1 MVREDIVNLVK
12 SATAQA
18 MGSDYMSN
26 VGELTGL
33 DAQKLVSI
41 GKDVIDAGSVDGF
54 VKCCATQMLKF
65 DVDSKEFEIGMPPIL
80 IDRINWL
87 GYIQCV
93 DFDVVDVY
101 SDPMRNL
108 VDGRDYSDVEHKF
121 YKPKANSKIFDEV
134 KTFMCPISMGVSEFE
149 DACRSWADMDKF
161 LTGIRVS
168 VRNTIKIQLK
178 AMADI
183 LCGTGAIISIKKT
196 NTAIHLMTEAAAL
209 GIISNATD
217 VAAALKNTAFLKFCM
232 ERMAEIKDNMKIAT
246 KVYNNHNSLKLTDEN
261 DYRFMLHNQIAR
273 KFKYSV
279 LADTYNADLIG
290 IGKHSTF
297 SSWQAIKDATN
308 TTAFNYNTTTSIKFN
323 ADESAILGL
332 GTEAINESNIIG
344 LMFHAKAIGMSM
356 YNEKTTVS
364 NTHSADFWTQY
375 THELVMCNINENFPI
390 VAFVLD

>member
-12 SATAQA
+12 TATAQA
-18 MGSDYMSN
+18 MGSEYMDN
-26 VGELTGL
+26 VGELTGI

-65 DVDSKEFEIGMPPIL
+65 DVDAKEFEVGMPPIL
-80 IDRINWL
+80 VDRIDWL

-121 YKPKANSKIFDEV
+121 YKPKANSKIFEDV
-134 KTFMCPISMGVSEFE
+134 KTFMCPISMSNTEFE

-183 LCGTGAIISIKKT
+183 LCGTGAVISIKKT
-196 NTAIHLMTEAAAL
+196 NTAVHLITEAKAL
-209 GIISNATD
+209 GILENTD
-217 VAAALKNTAFLKFCM
+217 NVHTALMKPAFLKWCM
-232 ERMAEIKDNMKIAT
+232 ERMAETKDNMKIAT
-246 KVYNNHNSLKLTDEN
+246 KVFNNHNSLKMTDDN
-261 DYRFMLHNQIAR
+261 DYRFMLHNRIAR
-273 KFKYSV
+273 KFKYGV

-297 SSWQAIKDATN
+297 SSWQAIKDSVH
-308 TTAFNYNTTTSIKFN
+308 TTAFNYNTTTTVKFN
-323 ADESAILGL
+323 ADESEILGL
-332 GTEAINESNIIG
+332 GTDAIEENNIIG
-344 LMFHAKAIGMSM
+344 LMFHSKAIGMSM